1 MLPFISDIDHLEKLG
16 YLWLVTNNK
25 IKGLISITQM
35 SMSGREHDKGLK
47 FDQVMQEGRA
57 GILAG
62 SSSLRL
68 TCSQG
73 LTKAR
78 LL

>member
-1 MLPFISDIDHLEKLG
+1 MLPINDIDHLEKLG

-25 IKGLISITQM
+25 LKKVISITQM
-35 SMSGREHDKGLK
+35 SMSGREHDKRIK
-47 FDQVMQEGRA
+47 FDQVMQEDRA

-62 SSSLRL
+62 SFGLRL

-73 LTKAR
+73 LTQAR